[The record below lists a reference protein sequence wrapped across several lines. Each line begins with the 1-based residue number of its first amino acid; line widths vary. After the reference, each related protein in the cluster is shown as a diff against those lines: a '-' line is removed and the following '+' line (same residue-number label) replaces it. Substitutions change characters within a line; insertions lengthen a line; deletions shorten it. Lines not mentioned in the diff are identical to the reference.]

1 MISIFID
8 GFFGKRLYAIS
19 PANRLV
25 AKLSAD
31 LCLVCSILHTFLSSS
46 FTVSITERFLSR
58 ILSCRSVREFFMFFL
73 IFVTRCMSSTK
84 SFSKRFWLMYYP
96 LSAKSFPKSFSVNSL
111 SFSGAL
117 SSMFPGVSCHC
128 MISPMSLIMRCNL
141 NP

>member
-19 PANRLV
+19 PAKRLV
-25 AKLSAD
+25 AKLSTD

-58 ILSCRSVREFFMFFL
+58 ILSCRFIREFFMFFL

-96 LSAKSFPKSFSVNSL
+96 LSAKSFSVNSL
-111 SFSGAL
+111 SFNGAL
-117 SSMFPGVSCHC
+117 LSTFPGVSCHC
-128 MISPMSLIMRCNL
+128 MISPISLIMRCNL